1 MEKIIFLDM
10 DGVIIEE
17 KNHLYKTEDIEL
29 IPRAEEAIK
38 LLNEANYRIV
48 AVTNKSV
55 VARGL
60 CTFQEV
66 LNLHENVKEILRER
80 GAVIDQIYFC
90 PHHPTEGANPQYTR
104 DCECRK
110 PKIGML
116 LEESRNLGKDLED
129 SFIIGDKTSDIK
141 TGENAGCRTILL
153 ETGYGGKDRLYPDIT
168 PTFTAKNLYD
178 AVLNVVLRE

>member
-10 DGVIIEE
+10 DGVIIKE
-17 KNHLYKTEDIEL
+17 KTHLYKAKDIEL
-29 IPRAEEAIK
+29 IPGAEEAIK

-48 AVTNKSV
+48 VVTNRSV

-66 LNLHENVKEILRER
+66 LALHENVKDILREE
-80 GAVIDQIYFC
+80 GSVIDQIYFC
-90 PHHPTEGANPQYTR
+90 PHHPTEGTNPQYTR

-116 LEESRNLGKDLED
+116 LEESRNLGKSLES
-129 SFIIGDKTSDIK
+129 SFVIGDKTSDIK
-141 TGENAGCRTILL
+141 TGENAECKTILL
-153 ETGYGGKDRLYPDIT
+153 ETGYGGKDGLYPDVI
-168 PTFTAKNLYD
+168 PTFTSKNLYD

>member
-1 MEKIIFLDM
+1 MRKIIFLDL

-17 KNHLYKTEDIEL
+17 KDHLYKAEEIEL
-29 IPRAEEAIK
+29 IPGSEKAIK

-48 AVTNKSV
+48 VITNKSV
-55 VARGL
+55 VARGI

-66 LNLHENVKEILRER
+66 LDLHENIKEILGER

-90 PHHPTEGANPQYTR
+90 PHHPTEGTNTQYTR

-110 PKIGML
+110 PKINML
-116 LEESRNLGKDLED
+116 LEESRNLGKDLES

-141 TGENAGCRTILL
+141 TGENAGCKTILL
-153 ETGYGGKDRLYPDIT
+153 ETGYGGKDGLYPDTI

-178 AVLNVVLRE
+178 AVLNVVLRN